1 MAGALVFELS
11 KVETPHVREA
21 IVGHLRHIDAD
32 LAKRVADGLGLEA
45 LPPAPPTT
53 VKPQDMPPSPAL
65 QIIGKMKPT
74 LQGRCVGILVDD
86 GSDAA
91 AIAALRKAAEAEGA
105 QVKIVAPKI
114 GGAKLGNGKRLP
126 ADGQLAG
133 TPSVVFDAVAL
144 VLSDAAGKALASEAA
159 AVDWVRD
166 AFGHLKAIA
175 HDDGASTVI
184 RAAGIGKDA
193 GVVKASETAAF
204 IKAARTRQFAR
215 EPEVRTL
222 P

>member
-1 MAGALVFELS
+1 
-11 KVETPHVREA
+11 
-21 IVGHLRHIDAD
+21 
-32 LAKRVADGLGLEA
+32 
-45 LPPAPPTT
+45 
-53 VKPQDMPPSPAL
+53 MPPSPAL

-74 LQGRCVGILVDD
+74 LQGRCVGILIDE

-91 AIAALRKAAEAEGA
+91 AIAALRKAAEADGA

-114 GGAKLGNGKRLP
+114 GGAKLGNGKRQP

-133 TPSVVFDAVAL
+133 TPSMVFDAVAL
-144 VLSDAAGKALASEAA
+144 VLSETAGKALAAEAA

-175 HDDGASTVI
+175 HDEGAAAVI
-184 RAAGIGKDA
+184 KAAGIGKDA
-193 GVVKASETAAF
+193 GVVNAGDTAAF
-204 IKAARTRQFAR
+204 IKAARTRQYAR
-215 EPEVRTL
+215 EPKVRTL

>member
-1 MAGALVFELS
+1 
-11 KVETPHVREA
+11 
-21 IVGHLRHIDAD
+21 
-32 LAKRVADGLGLEA
+32 
-45 LPPAPPTT
+45 
-53 VKPQDMPPSPAL
+53 MPPSPAL

-91 AIAALRKAAEAEGA
+91 AIAALRKAAEADGA
-105 QVKIVAPKI
+105 RVKVVAPRI

-126 ADGQLAG
+126 ADGHLAG
-133 TPSVVFDAVAL
+133 TPSTVFDAVAL
-144 VLSDAAGKALASEAA
+144 VLSDAAGKALATEAA

-175 HDDGASTVI
+175 HDGGAAAVI
-184 RAAGIGKDA
+184 DAAGIGKA
-193 GVVKASETAAF
+193 PGVMDVADTAAF
-204 IKAARTRQFAR
+204 IKAARTRQYAR
-215 EPEVRTL
+215 EPTVRTL